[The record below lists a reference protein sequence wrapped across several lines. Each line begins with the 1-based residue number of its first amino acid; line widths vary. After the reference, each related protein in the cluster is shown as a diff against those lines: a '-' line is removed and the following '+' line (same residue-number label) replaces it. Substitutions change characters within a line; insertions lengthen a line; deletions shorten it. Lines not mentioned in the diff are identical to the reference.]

1 MILVK
6 FNFRQ
11 MTSTANDFLLN
22 IYNFNSLLVFNGV
35 NIHSQWSHTIS
46 GNIINLYD
54 SHLGCHVT
62 LPVHSPGGSTGQK
75 EPVGSTLDCIERAK
89 TRKWMVERPV
99 LKRIPAVFNE
109 NCTLAVYRVRR
120 NDFIRQSCRLQ
131 RCSGSSSLVSVL
143 PLGRVAVLLDFIDRT
158 PIETTVSL
166 HFHAWKR

>member
-35 NIHSQWSHTIS
+35 NIHSQWSHSIS

-89 TRKWMVERPV
+89 TRKWMVNGQ
-99 LKRIPAVFNE
+99 F
-109 NCTLAVYRVRR
+109 
-120 NDFIRQSCRLQ
+120 
-131 RCSGSSSLVSVL
+131 
-143 PLGRVAVLLDFIDRT
+143 
-158 PIETTVSL
+158 
-166 HFHAWKR
+166 